1 MAGIYIH
8 IPFCRKACTYCNF
21 FFSVSQSQKS
31 NLLKA
36 LVKEIE
42 LRKDYLAGEFITS
55 IYFGGGT
62 PSLIETSAI
71 RNILDVIENNF
82 TVVKDAEITLEANP
96 DDLTGSKLHDLA
108 EAFVNRLSIGVQSF
122 SDADLKFM
130 NRTHS
135 AANAVRSV
143 KAAQGSGFSNISIDL
158 IYGTPGMSTE
168 QWKKNLDIAFTLDV
182 PHLSCYC
189 LTVEEKTKLFQV
201 IRDKK
206 VPDVNEDSATEHF
219 SLLMDMAQQ
228 DGFEHYE
235 ISNFCRDEMY
245 SKHNTSYWKREKY
258 LGIGPSA
265 HSFNGDS
272 RQWNVSNIVGYI
284 DSIEKGIIPSEK
296 EVLTP
301 AQKFNEYV
309 MTGLRTQWGC
319 DLTVVSNQF
328 EEKFSQQFVEK
339 TKKYLENNLLEK
351 SENIFRLTREG
362 KFFADRIAA
371 DIFSD

>member
-1 MAGIYIH
+1 MLNAI
-8 IPFCRKACTYCNF
+8 A
-21 FFSVSQSQKS
+21 
-31 NLLKA
+31 
-36 LVKEIE
+36 KEIE

-71 RNILDVIENNF
+71 RKILDVIENNF

-96 DDLTGSKLHDLA
+96 DDLTGGKLHDLA
-108 EAFVNRLSIGVQSF
+108 EAFVNRLSIGIQSF

-130 NRTHS
+130 NRTHT

-143 KAAQGSGFSNISIDL
+143 KAAQDMGFNNISIDL
-158 IYGTPGMSTE
+158 IYGTPGMTTE
-168 QWKKNLDIAFTLDV
+168 QWKRNLDIAFTLDV

-189 LTVEEKTKLFQV
+189 LTVEEKTKLSQL

-206 VPDVNEDSATEHF
+206 IPDVDENVSTEQF
-219 SLLMDMAQQ
+219 SLLMDIAQQ
-228 DGFEHYE
+228 NGFEHYE

-265 HSFNGDS
+265 HSYNGDS
-272 RQWNVSNIVGYI
+272 RQWNVSNISGYI
-284 DSIEKGIIPSEK
+284 DSIGQEIIPSEK
-296 EVLTP
+296 EVLTVS
-301 AQKFNEYV
+301 QKFNEYI
-309 MTGLRTQWGC
+309 MTSLRTQWGC
-319 DLTVVSNQF
+319 DAGLILKEF
-328 EEKFSQQFVEK
+328 GEKFEHHFLEK
-339 TKKYLENNLLEK
+339 SKKYLQDEMLEQK
-351 SENIFRLTREG
+351 ENIYLLTRKG
-362 KFFADRIAA
+362 NFFADRIAS

>member
-1 MAGIYIH
+1 M
-8 IPFCRKACTYCNF
+8 
-21 FFSVSQSQKS
+21 
-31 NLLKA
+31 
-36 LVKEIE
+36 
-42 LRKDYLAGEFITS
+42 RKDYLEGEFITS

-96 DDLTGSKLHDLA
+96 DDLTGGKLHDLA
-108 EAFVNRLSIGVQSF
+108 EAFVNRLSIGAQSF
-122 SDADLKFM
+122 SDSDLRFM
-130 NRTHS
+130 NRTHT
-135 AANAVRSV
+135 AADAVRAV
-143 KAAQGSGFSNISIDL
+143 KAAQDAGFSNISIDL
-158 IYGTPGMSTE
+158 IYGTPGMTTE

-189 LTVEEKTKLFQV
+189 LTVEEKTKLFQLV
-201 IRDKK
+201 RDKK

-219 SLLMDMAQQ
+219 SLLMDMAKQK
-228 DGFEHYE
+228 GFEHYE

-258 LGIGPSA
+258 LGFGPSA

-272 RQWNVSNIVGYI
+272 RQWNVSNISGYI
-284 DSIEKGIIPSEK
+284 ESIGKEIIPCEK
-296 EVLTP
+296 EILT
-301 AQKFNEYV
+301 ASQKFNEYV
-309 MTGLRTQWGC
+309 MTSLRTQWGC
-319 DLTVVSNQF
+319 DVKVITNEF
-328 EEKFSQQFVEK
+328 GEKFEQHFLEK
-339 TKKYLENNLLEK
+339 SKKYLQDKLMEQK
-351 SENIFRLTREG
+351 ENIFLLARKG